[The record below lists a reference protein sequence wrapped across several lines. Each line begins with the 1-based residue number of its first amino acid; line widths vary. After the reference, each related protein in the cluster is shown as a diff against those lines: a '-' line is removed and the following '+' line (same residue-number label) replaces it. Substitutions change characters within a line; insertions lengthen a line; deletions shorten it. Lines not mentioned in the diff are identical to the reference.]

1 MPSDGDMLLF
11 TIYALDIV
19 FPSYFI
25 ITGRLPVRVGV
36 YGPQLGER
44 VFLVRQTEGLPKQ
57 EITIAE
63 ALKGLGYATGMVG
76 KWHLGRLL
84 TKNSTQILML
94 HLDFVILFIPTNICN
109 RSCGLVGRASAT
121 RSGGRG
127 FKSQPSH
134 TKDFKNGT
142 CCLLVRRSS
151 LKERSRGVNIGVT
164 RGLTS
169 QSTVNCFQQTCG
181 LVVWKRRQALPYA
194 PYNAGR
200 TLLLLISVTCPFNSG
215 NCEFLWLQCKKK
227 ALIQALL

>member
-84 TKNSTQILML
+84 TKNSTQI
-94 HLDFVILFIPTNICN
+94 IIC
-109 RSCGLVGRASAT
+109 C
-121 RSGGRG
+121 
-127 FKSQPSH
+127 
-134 TKDFKNGT
+134 
-142 CCLLVRRSS
+142 
-151 LKERSRGVNIGVT
+151 I
-164 RGLTS
+164 
-169 QSTVNCFQQTCG
+169 
-181 LVVWKRRQALPYA
+181 
-194 PYNAGR
+194 
-200 TLLLLISVTCPFNSG
+200 
-215 NCEFLWLQCKKK
+215 
-227 ALIQALL
+227 